1 MILLDR
7 RMRSTPPTHAPVL
20 ALTPPAEARPDSRED
35 DAIEVLLGCMP
46 PLAGN
51 TKVLVVDDAAG
62 RLEDE
67 LSGRGA
73 LTTAWRRLASGKRKA
88 SAWPEAGPY
97 AAATLRMP
105 RSKEVLDFALEAIAA
120 ELLPDAPVWIY
131 GANDEGIKSVGK
143 RLEARWAGVQTIE
156 ARKHCRVWE
165 ARRPEAWSP
174 LRTLASFARA
184 ERVELPWGELQHT
197 VYPGVFAKGGLD
209 EATALLL
216 EALPEPEPTAH
227 ILDFA
232 CGPGTIAA
240 ALKLRQ
246 PGLNLQLLDADALAV
261 AAARANLPG
270 TLVAC
275 GDSWGALPAYQR
287 YDLILSNPPFHQ
299 GKARDYTVMHRLIEG
314 APSRLLPKGCLVL
327 VTQAQAPVA
336 GPLNEHFDLVE
347 VIAEDGR
354 FKVWRAGRLRDR
366 YPTVADPVED
376 AVIAP
381 RRQGRRAAE
390 REAAKL
396 AARGRPKPTRR

>member
-1 MILLDR
+1 
-7 RMRSTPPTHAPVL
+7 MRSTPPTTSPAPVL
-20 ALTPPAEARPDSRED
+20 PHPTEARPDSRDD

-51 TKVLVVDDAAG
+51 TKILVVDDPAG

-67 LSGRGA
+67 LGGRGA
-73 LTTAWRRLASGKRKA
+73 LATPWRRVATGKRKA
-88 SAWPEAGPY
+88 TAWPAAGPY

-120 ELLPDAPVWIY
+120 QLEPGAPVWIY

-143 RLEARWAGVQTIE
+143 RLEARWEAVVTVE

-165 ARRPEAWSP
+165 ARRPAAWTNP
-174 LRTLASFARA
+174 RDLASFART
-184 ERVELPWGELQHT
+184 ETLPLPWGALEHV

-216 EALPEPEPTAH
+216 EALPEPEPAAH
-227 ILDFA
+227 VLDFA

-246 PGLNLQLLDADALAV
+246 PGLSLQLLDADALAV
-261 AAARANLPG
+261 TAARANLPG

-287 YDLILSNPPFHQ
+287 YDLIVSNPPIHQ
-299 GKARDYTVMHRLIEG
+299 GKARDYTVITRLIEG
-314 APSRLLPKGCLVL
+314 APARLLPKGCLVL
-327 VTQAQAPVA
+327 VVQAQVPAA
-336 GPLNEHFDLVE
+336 ALLNEHFDLVE
-347 VIAEDGR
+347 LIAEDGR

-366 YPTVADPVED
+366 YPTVSDPAED
-376 AVIAP
+376 EAVVP